1 MTPRIEQFP
10 HGNYHQFV
18 VRGRPFFPLAAEL
31 NNSSLSSSEYMDGV
45 WARLKDQGFNTLLG
59 SVTWEQIES
68 TEGVFDFTELDR
80 VVEDAKRHD
89 MHLVLLWFGSFKNGT
104 PAWLSERLALEICHL
119 ILIPFMLSIGQSTY
133 IPPWVKIDDKRF
145 PRVRIN
151 KDDSLQVREVLSIFS
166 QTSIDADAKAFTA
179 LLSHLKEIDPPG
191 GDETVIAVQV
201 ENEVGLLG
209 DSRDRGELAE
219 KAFKGAVPLELVKK
233 LDEQW
238 DLLNDEIKS
247 NLAHFRTTL
256 STTTG
261 PQRDNLSWGQLFGE
275 SPQTD
280 EIFMAYH
287 YALYLDQV
295 ASSGRSGSKNK
306 IPLYTNAWLRNTSGA
321 PGSNTTVSDG
331 ISPGEYPSGG
341 PIETVLDI
349 WQTFAPN
356 LDFLAPDIY
365 MPDYPSTCAA
375 YKHRGQPLFIPEQR
389 GDTFGAI
396 RMWEAIGSY
405 GALAC
410 SPFGI
415 DTLPDGMNGMKRH
428 LDLLKKVAPIILE
441 ARKED
446 RPMTGFF
453 FDELPPVTQ
462 NEEKAKDPSPE
473 RKVTF
478 GKWTLTIS
486 RAHVFGN
493 SAAGYGLI
501 IQLSPDRFLLI
512 GEGFQI
518 SFAHTDPKATFS
530 GILSFAEKDIEHDGK
545 TELRTVRMLNGDETR
560 SGTVAVMPSEA
571 PEYGVVPVAILIPAV
586 TRIAEVHAYA
596 LGL

>member
-1 MTPRIEQFP
+1 M
-10 HGNYHQFV
+10 
-18 VRGRPFFPLAAEL
+18 A
-31 NNSSLSSSEYMDGV
+31 S
-45 WARLKDQGFNTLLG
+45 K
-59 SVTWEQIES
+59 
-68 TEGVFDFTELDR
+68 
-80 VVEDAKRHD
+80 
-89 MHLVLLWFGSFKNGT
+89 
-104 PAWLSERLALEICHL
+104 
-119 ILIPFMLSIGQSTY
+119 GQSTY

-166 QTSIDADAKAFTA
+166 QSSIDADARAFTA
-179 LLSHLKEIDPPG
+179 LLSHLQEIDPSG
-191 GDETVIAVQV
+191 GEETVIAVQV

-209 DSRDRGELAE
+209 DSRDRGVLAE
-219 KAFKGAVPLELVKK
+219 KAFKGAVPLDLVKK

-238 DLLNDEIKS
+238 DVLNEEIKS
-247 NLAHFRTTL
+247 NLGHFRKTL

-349 WQTFAPN
+349 WQMFAPN

-375 YKHRGQPLFIPEQR
+375 YKHRQQPLFIPEQR

-453 FDELPPVTQ
+453 FDELPPVAQ
-462 NEEKAKDPSPE
+462 NGDKAKDPSPE

-478 GKWTLTIS
+478 GQWTLTIS

-493 SAAGYGLI
+493 PAAGYGLI

-518 SFAHTDPKATFS
+518 AFAHTDPKATYS
-530 GILSFAEKDIEHDGK
+530 GILSFVEKDVDIGTNIENDGK

-560 SGTVAVMPSEA
+560 SGTVAVMPSES
-571 PEYGVVPVAILIPAV
+571 PEYGGVPVAILIPAV
-586 TRIAEVHAYA
+586 TRIAEVQAYA